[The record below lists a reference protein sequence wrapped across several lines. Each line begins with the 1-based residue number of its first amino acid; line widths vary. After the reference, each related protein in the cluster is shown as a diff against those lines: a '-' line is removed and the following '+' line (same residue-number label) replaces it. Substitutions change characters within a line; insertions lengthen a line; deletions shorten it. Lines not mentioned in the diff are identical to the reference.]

1 MDTASA
7 RRHDQDLMRF
17 HQLLWGIGLGVSLS
31 ACFADDTWQR
41 LDAEG
46 TVLDTEGA
54 PLAAAEID
62 AYVVYFQVADGT
74 EIKRR
79 FVEDSSSPLGIHTDS
94 AGRFKVTAPNL
105 ALSYDWQRDEY
116 VCEDIC
122 TLWETTCNTVTE
134 EVCVQQCETVT
145 YDACWDECESVC
157 VTSCYD
163 DTYCDEDGNCW
174 TETVCGEE
182 CSPSCVTVCGPVTED
197 QCYDECWDET
207 YDVCE
212 DVCIESVEECAWV
225 TRTYTSYP
233 ALSEVVAARSE
244 IVLRDATG
252 ESHTVAGEAV
262 VSKQKQQ
269 CDGERCEPLNV
280 WQQQDNFVVP
290 YAP

>member
-1 MDTASA
+1 MDTAGA
-7 RRHDQDLMRF
+7 RRHDSILMRL
-17 HQLLWGIGLGVSLS
+17 HPLLRGIGLGVSLS
-31 ACFADDTWQR
+31 ACFPDDTRQH

-46 TVLDTEGA
+46 TVLDAEGA
-54 PLAAAEID
+54 PLAAAKID

-74 EIKRR
+74 EIERR
-79 FVEDSSSPLGIHTDS
+79 FDEDVTGPSGIHTDAS
-94 AGRFKVTAPNL
+94 GRFHVTSADL

-122 TLWETTCNTVTE
+122 TTWETTCTSVTE
-134 EVCVQQCETVT
+134 QVCVPQCETVT
-145 YDACWDECESVC
+145 YDTCWDECEDDC

-163 DTYCDEDGNCW
+163 VPACDEDGNCW
-174 TETVCGEE
+174 SETVCTED
-182 CSPSCVTVCGPVTED
+182 CTPICVTVCGTVTEN

-212 DVCIESVEECAWV
+212 DVCLASVEECDWV

-252 ESHTVAGEAV
+252 ESRTIAGETV
-262 VSKQKQQ
+262 VSEQDQQ

-280 WQQQDNFVVP
+280 WLQRDDFV
-290 YAP
+290 AP